1 MREKKDINIEIGGNI
16 QVAREQA
23 GYTQDT
29 LSEMLG
35 MTPNHLSAIER
46 GASGIS
52 LEALQRLCRLLGV
65 SADRI
70 IFGTARFGRGNR
82 HKCGKSCRR
91 SPRFSGAAP
100 REAPLPGLRGAY
112 GPRVRL
118 PDADDQGRPAGQND
132 LPAPAQAPLSLRV
145 RQALLREEHLSR
157 PLSAR
162 HQTGHRRHHRRF
174 RETGFRN
181 RDRQPVQRVR
191 RDGHALFQVRGPQSD
206 GAAGGAFSGRV
217 QGKLRREQVQQHRR
231 RPVKPQDHRHSS
243 QSKRERSYP
252 VFLTI

>member
-70 IFGTARFGRGNR
+70 IFGTDEPEAEALALARRISDIKPEYRQQVKVNSTPF
-82 HKCGKSCRR
+82 
-91 SPRFSGAAP
+91 
-100 REAPLPGLRGAY
+100 
-112 GPRVRL
+112 
-118 PDADDQGRPAGQND
+118 
-132 LPAPAQAPLSLRV
+132 V
-145 RQALLREEHLSR
+145 RQYGILLTNGVLFYAKR
-157 PLSAR
+157 SAEQEVYWGI
-162 HQTGHRRHHRRF
+162 QTGSR
-174 RETGFRN
+174 
-181 RDRQPVQRVR
+181 
-191 RDGHALFQVRGPQSD
+191 
-206 GAAGGAFSGRV
+206 
-217 QGKLRREQVQQHRR
+217 
-231 RPVKPQDHRHSS
+231 
-243 QSKRERSYP
+243 
-252 VFLTI
+252 

>member
-70 IFGTARFGRGNR
+70 IFGTDDPEAEALALARRISDIKPEYRQQVQELLSAILHMSYKKSLCRHPKWASTEALGSFSGHSNKCRNR
-82 HKCGKSCRR
+82 HL
-91 SPRFSGAAP
+91 F
-100 REAPLPGLRGAY
+100 LR
-112 GPRVRL
+112 
-118 PDADDQGRPAGQND
+118 
-132 LPAPAQAPLSLRV
+132 
-145 RQALLREEHLSR
+145 
-157 PLSAR
+157 
-162 HQTGHRRHHRRF
+162 
-174 RETGFRN
+174 
-181 RDRQPVQRVR
+181 
-191 RDGHALFQVRGPQSD
+191 
-206 GAAGGAFSGRV
+206 
-217 QGKLRREQVQQHRR
+217 
-231 RPVKPQDHRHSS
+231 
-243 QSKRERSYP
+243 
-252 VFLTI
+252 

>member
-70 IFGTARFGRGNR
+70 IFGTDEPEAEALALARRISDIKPEYRQLNCTPF
-82 HKCGKSCRR
+82 
-91 SPRFSGAAP
+91 
-100 REAPLPGLRGAY
+100 
-112 GPRVRL
+112 
-118 PDADDQGRPAGQND
+118 
-132 LPAPAQAPLSLRV
+132 V
-145 RQALLREEHLSR
+145 RQCGILSNEWGVI
-157 PLSAR
+157 LCQKEYQTNGI
-162 HQTGHRRHHRRF
+162 HQ
-174 RETGFRN
+174 
-181 RDRQPVQRVR
+181 
-191 RDGHALFQVRGPQSD
+191 S
-206 GAAGGAFSGRV
+206 SSK
-217 QGKLRREQVQQHRR
+217 KLW
-231 RPVKPQDHRHSS
+231 K
-243 QSKRERSYP
+243 
-252 VFLTI
+252 LW

>member
-70 IFGTARFGRGNR
+70 IFGTDEPEAEALALARRISDIKPEYRQQVQELLSAILNMSKKKSLCRRPKRASTEALGSFSGHSNKCRNR
-82 HKCGKSCRR
+82 HLF
-91 SPRFSGAAP
+91 PR
-100 REAPLPGLRGAY
+100 
-112 GPRVRL
+112 
-118 PDADDQGRPAGQND
+118 
-132 LPAPAQAPLSLRV
+132 
-145 RQALLREEHLSR
+145 
-157 PLSAR
+157 
-162 HQTGHRRHHRRF
+162 
-174 RETGFRN
+174 
-181 RDRQPVQRVR
+181 
-191 RDGHALFQVRGPQSD
+191 
-206 GAAGGAFSGRV
+206 
-217 QGKLRREQVQQHRR
+217 
-231 RPVKPQDHRHSS
+231 
-243 QSKRERSYP
+243 
-252 VFLTI
+252 

>member
-70 IFGTARFGRGNR
+70 SLGLTSQKR
-82 HKCGKSCRR
+82 K
-91 SPRFSGAAP
+91 
-100 REAPLPGLRGAY
+100 PL
-112 GPRVRL
+112 RL
-118 PDADDQGRPAGQND
+118 PE
-132 LPAPAQAPLSLRV
+132 V
-145 RQALLREEHLSR
+145 
-157 PLSAR
+157 
-162 HQTGHRRHHRRF
+162 F
-174 RETGFRN
+174 R
-181 RDRQPVQRVR
+181 
-191 RDGHALFQVRGPQSD
+191 
-206 GAAGGAFSGRV
+206 
-217 QGKLRREQVQQHRR
+217 
-231 RPVKPQDHRHSS
+231 
-243 QSKRERSYP
+243 
-252 VFLTI
+252 I

>member
-70 IFGTARFGRGNR
+70 IRVCVLGIVATQCTAAKPIAYHHIFRKNNR
-82 HKCGKSCRR
+82 S
-91 SPRFSGAAP
+91 
-100 REAPLPGLRGAY
+100 
-112 GPRVRL
+112 
-118 PDADDQGRPAGQND
+118 
-132 LPAPAQAPLSLRV
+132 
-145 RQALLREEHLSR
+145 
-157 PLSAR
+157 
-162 HQTGHRRHHRRF
+162 
-174 RETGFRN
+174 
-181 RDRQPVQRVR
+181 
-191 RDGHALFQVRGPQSD
+191 
-206 GAAGGAFSGRV
+206 
-217 QGKLRREQVQQHRR
+217 
-231 RPVKPQDHRHSS
+231 
-243 QSKRERSYP
+243 
-252 VFLTI
+252 

>member
-70 IFGTARFGRGNR
+70 IFGTEEPEAEALALARRISDIKPTEALGL
-82 HKCGKSCRR
+82 
-91 SPRFSGAAP
+91 FSGHSNKC
-100 REAPLPGLRGAY
+100 R
-112 GPRVRL
+112 
-118 PDADDQGRPAGQND
+118 N
-132 LPAPAQAPLSLRV
+132 
-145 RQALLREEHLSR
+145 R
-157 PLSAR
+157 PLFSLYCW
-162 HQTGHRRHHRRF
+162 
-174 RETGFRN
+174 N
-181 RDRQPVQRVR
+181 C
-191 RDGHALFQVRGPQSD
+191 
-206 GAAGGAFSGRV
+206 AGNIITLGG
-217 QGKLRREQVQQHRR
+217 
-231 RPVKPQDHRHSS
+231 HSS
-243 QSKRERSYP
+243 S
-252 VFLTI
+252 L

>member
-70 IFGTARFGRGNR
+70 IFGTDEPETEALALARRISDI
-82 HKCGKSCRR
+82 K
-91 SPRFSGAAP
+91 P
-100 REAPLPGLRGAY
+100 EY
-112 GPRVRL
+112 
-118 PDADDQGRPAGQND
+118 
-132 LPAPAQAPLSLRV
+132 
-145 RQALLREEHLSR
+145 RQQVQEL
-157 PLSAR
+157 LSAILNMILSILVYTFFSR
-162 HQTGHRRHHRRF
+162 MF
-174 RETGFRN
+174 
-181 RDRQPVQRVR
+181 DLMLPPV
-191 RDGHALFQVRGPQSD
+191 A
-206 GAAGGAFSGRV
+206 
-217 QGKLRREQVQQHRR
+217 K
-231 RPVKPQDHRHSS
+231 HSI
-243 QSKRERSYP
+243 
-252 VFLTI
+252 VVA

>member
-70 IFGTARFGRGNR
+70 IFGTEEPEAEALALARRISDI
-82 HKCGKSCRR
+82 K
-91 SPRFSGAAP
+91 P
-100 REAPLPGLRGAY
+100 EY
-112 GPRVRL
+112 
-118 PDADDQGRPAGQND
+118 
-132 LPAPAQAPLSLRV
+132 
-145 RQALLREEHLSR
+145 RQQVQE
-157 PLSAR
+157 PLSAILN
-162 HQTGHRRHHRRF
+162 GYEPNALF
-174 RETGFRN
+174 REKDFCVVANLQVVSTKTTEILYHKGLHSSGFHFFQQGGKTGTIKVRAGIAVIIEVP
-181 RDRQPVQRVR
+181 DISQPMLSGIFFKIFLLR
-191 RDGHALFQVRGPQSD
+191 RDLS
-206 GAAGGAFSGRV
+206 RV
-217 QGKLRREQVQQHRR
+217 DS
-231 RPVKPQDHRHSS
+231 P
-243 QSKRERSYP
+243 
-252 VFLTI
+252 